1 MPLQRSMNPRVVACF
16 CILALAIAMVSCA
29 TRRQP
34 LPSTSPFISG
44 TIASQCLVECSLGHL
59 IVVDPANRR
68 RFEYDSAWVKVYPE
82 TRVARPDG
90 RRVDSSNLAVGKRVS
105 VWTTPIVNE
114 SRPVQVVATV
124 VVVEP

>member
-1 MPLQRSMNPRVVACF
+1 MNPRVFARLGIF
-16 CILALAIAMVSCA
+16 ALATAIVSCA

-34 LPSTSPFISG
+34 LPSTSAFISG
-44 TIASQCLVECSLGHL
+44 TIASECLVECSLGYL

-68 RFEYDSAWVKVYPE
+68 RFQYDSAWVKVYAE
-82 TRVARPDG
+82 TRVAHPDG
-90 RRVDSSNLAVGKRVS
+90 REVDSGNLAVGKRVS
-105 VWTTPIVNE
+105 VWTTPMINE